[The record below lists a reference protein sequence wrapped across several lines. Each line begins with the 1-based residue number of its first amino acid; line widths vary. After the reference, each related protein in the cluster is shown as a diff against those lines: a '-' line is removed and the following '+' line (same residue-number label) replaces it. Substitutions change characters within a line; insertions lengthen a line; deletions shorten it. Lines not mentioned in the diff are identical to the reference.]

1 MLRSLLPRVLSRS
14 FPRLR
19 ETAQGRL
26 LASLTLLLAALGA
39 PRQINSD
46 TWFNLVLGREIMA
59 SGLVTRNDLTA
70 EAAGARWID
79 QQWLAHLVHY
89 WLAQLLGLPGLV
101 LVASL
106 LTCASL
112 LAAAEHALQNG
123 ASPGRTL
130 LAGTLAL
137 GALLPQAVR
146 AQTFALPLLAFFLC
160 RLDSDARSP
169 SRRTWWLVPCA
180 ALWGNLHGSALLA
193 PVFGVLL
200 ALTRVL
206 DTRCWRLFARDLLLA
221 ACLGG
226 ALLASPYGI
235 DLLGYYGDILGN
247 PAFRVHVGEWGP
259 LPIASEPAKSLLIAV
274 LLAAALLVVRRT
286 RSFLRCFPL
295 GVCLG
300 LALLTL
306 RSARHATP
314 LAIASAAFLPALADA
329 ALGQRLRLEADRA
342 LQRISRALLPVALL
356 GGCIAIPLL
365 SRHSLRVDL
374 PAAFCDRVALAAD
387 GAARVLADEHHADRL
402 LWFHPELKGRLSHDV
417 RFELLSPEFIQSLTQ
432 LYGFPGTP
440 LAQGWLSRYDLVV
453 VDREQHTPLWHWL
466 RNEPGWH
473 EIAADRWTAAFLRR

>member
-1 MLRSLLPRVLSRS
+1 MLKSWLQRMLPRLLPCLW
-14 FPRLR
+14 

-26 LASLTLLLAALGA
+26 LATLAVLLAALGA
-39 PRQINSD
+39 PRQINAD
-46 TWFNLVLGREIMA
+46 TWFNLVLGREIVA
-59 SGLVTRNDLTA
+59 SGLITRNDLTA
-70 EAAGARWID
+70 EAAGARWMD

-112 LAAAEHALQNG
+112 LAVSEHALRSG

-137 GALLPQAVR
+137 GALLPQGVR
-146 AQTFALPLLAFFLC
+146 AQTFALPLLACSLC
-160 RLDSDARSP
+160 HLDRDAREPSP
-169 SRRTWWLVPCA
+169 RTWWLVPCA

-193 PVFGVLL
+193 PALGLLL

-206 DTRCWRLFARDLLLA
+206 DTRSCRLLARDLLLTG
-221 ACLGG
+221 CLGA
-226 ALLASPYGI
+226 ALLASPYGFE
-235 DLLGYYGDILGN
+235 LLGYYGDILGN
-247 PAFRVHVGEWGP
+247 PAFRVHVGEWAALP
-259 LPIASEPAKSLLIAV
+259 LASEPAKSLLIAV
-274 LLAAALLVVRRT
+274 LLVSSLLVARRS
-286 RSFLRCFPL
+286 RSFPIA
-295 GVCLG
+295 VCLG

-306 RSARHATP
+306 RSGRHATP
-314 LAIASAAFLPALADA
+314 LGIASAAFLPAIADA
-329 ALGQRLRLEADRA
+329 ALGQRLRLDADRA
-342 LQRISRALLPVALL
+342 LQRASLVLLPAALL
-356 GGCIAIPLL
+356 GSCVAIPLL
-365 SRHSLRVDL
+365 ARHALRVDL

-417 RFELLSPEFIQSLTQ
+417 RFELLSRDFIESLTQ
-432 LYGFPGTP
+432 LYGFPESAH
-440 LAQGWLSRYDLVV
+440 AQGWLSRYDLVV

-466 RNEPGWH
+466 RNNPGWH